1 MILASIAPY
10 IGSTILLAI
19 PFFKLRNG
27 ASVTVKLEGNIATN
41 PMMKDMTVG
50 FVKQKLSDGTGRA
63 IDLIVK

>member
-1 MILASIAPY
+1 MVFIESP
-10 IGSTILLAI
+10 
-19 PFFKLRNG
+19 
-27 ASVTVKLEGNIATN
+27 TN